1 MFAEMLLTTALSL
14 SDEKGS
20 VGSQKPGTCVSREV
34 NESEEAVCDYSLQ
47 TLYEN
52 VSALTV
58 LRDGSFNAQSVRQ
71 VFGLTPAFLPTSD
84 QSSTVFAVKVSTGS
98 GYATVV
104 VGVTVWLPP
113 SKPWVPS
120 GWPANAPLPVV
131 SKFGEVRMQL
141 SIIDP
146 SLKSCVSYKSLKSS
160 ARRYGWRGKT
170 EPVQVWDGLSY
181 QSLELHRGRSSIS
194 IREEQDGCVHE
205 LSRTVEF
212 DPVSVRR

>member
-1 MFAEMLLTTALSL
+1 MLLTTALSL
-14 SDEKGS
+14 GDDEGS
-20 VGSQKPGTCVSREV
+20 VGSQKPEKCVSREV

-52 VSALTV
+52 VSALTI

-71 VFGLTPAFLPTSD
+71 VFGLTPAFLPTSG

-98 GYATVV
+98 SYATVV
-104 VGVTVWLPP
+104 VDVTVWLPP
-113 SKPWVPS
+113 AKPWVPS
-120 GWPANAPLPVV
+120 GWPANTPPPVV
-131 SKFGEVRMQL
+131 SKFGEVRMHL

-146 SLKSCVSYKSLKSS
+146 SLKSCVSYKSVKLS
-160 ARRYGWRGKT
+160 ARRYGWRGKP
-170 EPVQVWDGLSY
+170 EFVQLWDGLAY

-205 LSRTVEF
+205 FSRTVEF
-212 DPVSVRR
+212 DPISVRR